1 MLQEIAIIL
10 IGIGVI
16 VYVGW
21 KIYAFCTTPRLP
33 GNPCSGCKGCAL
45 QDEPGSSRKP
55 DESPSAATD
64 GLPKRIRPVQKKRPP
79 CSCS

>member
-1 MLQEIAIIL
+1 MFQEIAVIL

-21 KIYAFCTTPRLP
+21 KIYTFFTTPRLP

-45 QDEPGSSRKP
+45 QNELGAARKP
-55 DESPSAATD
+55 DTCSPTLPGD
-64 GLPKRIRPVQKKRPP
+64 GPKKNRPVRKRRPS

>member
-1 MLQEIAIIL
+1 MLQEIAVIL

-16 VYVGW
+16 AYVGG
-21 KIYAFCTTPRLP
+21 KIYTLFTPPRQP

-45 QDEPGSSRKP
+45 QDELRPSDKPEGSS
-55 DESPSAATD
+55 SAAAD
-64 GLPKRIRPVQKKRPP
+64 GLPKKIRPVQKRRPP